1 MKDEIQESNE
11 RALAVVRENEK
22 LIAKAR
28 EVLGNQDR
36 MLQEAGID
44 PGKYR
49 KWLDAQM
56 TPAVRAQARAEFEN
70 EMNEIRH
77 EAEAQARLMDPR
89 KTVRRPRRPTV

>member
-44 PGKYR
+44 PGK
-49 KWLDAQM
+49 
-56 TPAVRAQARAEFEN
+56 
-70 EMNEIRH
+70 
-77 EAEAQARLMDPR
+77 
-89 KTVRRPRRPTV
+89 